1 MSFKER
7 SSALTLKPLA
17 FNPLRADPLPANQVP
32 YPAAAAASAD
42 NVKAAAPPTS
52 STLLDRLA
60 PDEVQHVPL
69 RRGDRSRKEPSRI
82 NTRTVLK
89 SATRGQPLASP
100 RHAVTAKSFSVNKL
114 FLVGWKLKRFFL
126 TLDNFVAKVSKYNP
140 VTDSYQ
146 LFYSRKRR
154 VGPGMRSAQTS

>member
-1 MSFKER
+1 
-7 SSALTLKPLA
+7 
-17 FNPLRADPLPANQVP
+17 
-32 YPAAAAASAD
+32 
-42 NVKAAAPPTS
+42 
-52 STLLDRLA
+52 LLDRLA

-100 RHAVTAKSFSVNKL
+100 RPAVTAKSLSVNNL

-126 TLDNFVAKVSKYNP
+126 TLGNLVAKVSKYNP

-146 LFYSRKRR
+146 LFYPDDNHEEWLPFSEVVKLL
-154 VGPGMRSAQTS
+154 PKSWS

>member
-17 FNPLRADPLPANQVP
+17 FNQLRADPLPANQVP
-32 YPAAAAASAD
+32 SAD

-82 NTRTVLK
+82 NTPTVVK
-89 SATRGQPLASP
+89 SATRGQPLA
-100 RHAVTAKSFSVNKL
+100 
-114 FLVGWKLKRFFL
+114 
-126 TLDNFVAKVSKYNP
+126 
-140 VTDSYQ
+140 
-146 LFYSRKRR
+146 
-154 VGPGMRSAQTS
+154 

>member
-1 MSFKER
+1 M
-7 SSALTLKPLA
+7 TLKPLA

-42 NVKAAAPPTS
+42 NVKAAAAPPTS

-89 SATRGQPLASP
+89 FATRGQL
-100 RHAVTAKSFSVNKL
+100 
-114 FLVGWKLKRFFL
+114 
-126 TLDNFVAKVSKYNP
+126 
-140 VTDSYQ
+140 
-146 LFYSRKRR
+146 
-154 VGPGMRSAQTS
+154 